1 MRPADHI
8 ASGVAKPLFAFRKA
22 PTASTRNSSSN
33 ANAPPVAAI
42 RATAI
47 RNDGARER
55 GAAISTQRR
64 MRRAC
69 EA

>member
-8 ASGVAKPLFAFRKA
+8 ASGVAKPLFAFKA

-64 MRRAC
+64 MRRVL
-69 EA
+69 